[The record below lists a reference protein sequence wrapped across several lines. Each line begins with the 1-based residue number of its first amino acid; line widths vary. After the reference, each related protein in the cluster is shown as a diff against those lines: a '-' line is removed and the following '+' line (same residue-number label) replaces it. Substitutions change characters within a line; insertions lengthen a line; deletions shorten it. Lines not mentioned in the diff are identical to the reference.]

1 MSILNRKNSLIS
13 LIEIALINWVKSRCK
28 STKDLKLSLE
38 TQVSEILKGNIPKVN
53 LDGSCINFK
62 NIFIDRVSVEAS
74 NIKLKLTISKRIPKI
89 IIINSFKTNLK
100 LSFTEEGINK
110 MINSNE
116 LSWIGSWFINNFFST
131 GEFEKLEVKE
141 NLVEIV
147 SRNISTAETEKK
159 CFIFNIINGRF
170 TIKED
175 DKNRQITFP
184 IEESIYFK
192 EVFVNQC
199 VVNFNCTSEVIP

>member
-1 MSILNRKNSLIS
+1 
-13 LIEIALINWVKSRCK
+13 
-28 STKDLKLSLE
+28 
-38 TQVSEILKGNIPKVN
+38 
-53 LDGSCINFK
+53 
-62 NIFIDRVSVEAS
+62 
-74 NIKLKLTISKRIPKI
+74 
-89 IIINSFKTNLK
+89 
-100 LSFTEEGINK
+100 

-192 EVFVNQC
+192 EVFVNQG